1 MSLSSKRVGFFFAR
15 EKVHIIGHTQ
25 RIFFV
30 KILTVLDE
38 KRNQKKKYLK
48 QKTPDKL
55 NPISTRSFWTIVVV
69 VRSVMLAVPRGAA
82 LRLVVPRSAA
92 RGGRGKLST
101 FSSSSLRGPTRRRGI
116 FVVVV
121 SKSSSSSSS
130 DNVEPSDA
138 PGEGKKRFPNANE
151 GSGDVEPRK
160 YKHPGNEGRAVTYS
174 FDVDAV
180 GTFRGLVDVK
190 YDDDDFDGAKPM
202 DAPGE
207 GKRRAPDAGQ
217 EREKDDG
224 WDAMKGHGL
233 MFGYVEERKEEMEF

>member
-1 MSLSSKRVGFFFAR
+1 
-15 EKVHIIGHTQ
+15 
-25 RIFFV
+25 
-30 KILTVLDE
+30 
-38 KRNQKKKYLK
+38 
-48 QKTPDKL
+48 
-55 NPISTRSFWTIVVV
+55 
-69 VRSVMLAVPRGAA
+69 ML
-82 LRLVVPRSAA
+82 
-92 RGGRGKLST
+92 
-101 FSSSSLRGPTRRRGI
+101 

-121 SKSSSSSSS
+121 PQQSAAAAARLFRPRQKSATKHNNNASFSLQNKGPKPLRRGVKVVVSTSSSSSSS
-130 DNVEPSDA
+130 SSSSHGENVFDDVPSHVEPSDA

-151 GSGDVEPRK
+151 ESRRRSNNESDEGTTTATNTMMMVEPRK

-190 YDDDDFDGAKPM
+190 YDDFDDDFDDGARPT

-224 WDAMKGHGL
+224 WDAKKGHGL

>member
-1 MSLSSKRVGFFFAR
+1 
-15 EKVHIIGHTQ
+15 
-25 RIFFV
+25 
-30 KILTVLDE
+30 
-38 KRNQKKKYLK
+38 
-48 QKTPDKL
+48 
-55 NPISTRSFWTIVVV
+55 
-69 VRSVMLAVPRGAA
+69 MLAVPRGAA

-92 RGGRGKLST
+92 RGGGGKLST
-101 FSSSSLRGPTRRRGI
+101 FSSSSSLRGPTRGRGI

-121 SKSSSSSSS
+121 SKSSSSSSSSSPS

-174 FDVDAV
+174 FDMDAV

>member
-1 MSLSSKRVGFFFAR
+1 
-15 EKVHIIGHTQ
+15 
-25 RIFFV
+25 
-30 KILTVLDE
+30 
-38 KRNQKKKYLK
+38 
-48 QKTPDKL
+48 
-55 NPISTRSFWTIVVV
+55 
-69 VRSVMLAVPRGAA
+69 MLAVPRGAA

-121 SKSSSSSSS
+121 SKSSSSSSSS

>member
-1 MSLSSKRVGFFFAR
+1 
-15 EKVHIIGHTQ
+15 
-25 RIFFV
+25 
-30 KILTVLDE
+30 
-38 KRNQKKKYLK
+38 
-48 QKTPDKL
+48 
-55 NPISTRSFWTIVVV
+55 
-69 VRSVMLAVPRGAA
+69 ML
-82 LRLVVPRSAA
+82 
-92 RGGRGKLST
+92 
-101 FSSSSLRGPTRRRGI
+101 
-116 FVVVV
+116 FVVVPQQSAAAAARLFRPRQKSATKHNNNASFSLQNKGPLPLRRGVKVVV
-121 SKSSSSSSS
+121 STSSSSSSS
-130 DNVEPSDA
+130 SSSSHENVFDDVPSHVEPSDA

-151 GSGDVEPRK
+151 ESRRRSNNESDEGTTTTATNAMMMVEPRK

-190 YDDDDFDGAKPM
+190 YDDFDDDFDDGARPT

-224 WDAMKGHGL
+224 WDAKKGHGL